1 MNSQLLPLFISYRNS
16 GEKLIKYQSN
26 SSCVIMSVIPMTTL
40 FYKALI
46 LQGEIWCWS
55 LLGLK
60 GLNRPVSMYL
70 NSYLA
75 PRFGGT
81 KQKKCIIHCWVSRWF
96 LLFYPHKPRSQV
108 WILSYQNWSFT
119 VEPRYNEGPR
129 KWQNLFAKPR
139 FRYTVEPRYNE
150 PLYNQVLGITN
161 DFPYP
166 SNSKMCEKEPR
177 YNRETSV

>member
-1 MNSQLLPLFISYRNS
+1 
-16 GEKLIKYQSN
+16 
-26 SSCVIMSVIPMTTL
+26 MSVILMTTL

-55 LLGLK
+55 LLGLE
-60 GLNRPVSMYL
+60 GLNRPVL

-75 PRFGGT
+75 LRFGGT

-96 LLFYPHKPRSQV
+96 LLFYSHKLRCQV

-129 KWQNLFAKPR
+129 KWPNLFAIPR

-166 SNSKMCEKEPR
+166 SNSKMYEKEPGYITAKPR
-177 YNRETSV
+177 NSEQILPVP

>member
-1 MNSQLLPLFISYRNS
+1 MLHHWGTGGSWKPTPLTPWTLRSKFEFSVAQLLPLFISYSRS

-26 SSCVIMSVIPMTTL
+26 SSCVIMSVILMTTL

-60 GLNRPVSMYL
+60 GLNRPVPIYL

-75 PRFGGT
+75 PRLGGT

-96 LLFYPHKPRSQV
+96 LLFYSHKPRSQV
-108 WILSYQNWSFT
+108 WIWSYQNWSVT
-119 VEPRYNEGPR
+119 VEPHITKGQGSG
-129 KWQNLFAKPR
+129 KICS
-139 FRYTVEPRYNE
+139 
-150 PLYNQVLGITN
+150 LYRGFVIQWNFYITK
-161 DFPYP
+161 
-166 SNSKMCEKEPR
+166 S
-177 YNRETSV
+177 SV

>member
-1 MNSQLLPLFISYRNS
+1 MCDHVRNS
-16 GEKLIKYQSN
+16 HDH
-26 SSCVIMSVIPMTTL
+26 SV
-40 FYKALI
+40 YKALI

-55 LLGLK
+55 LLGLE
-60 GLNRPVSMYL
+60 GLNRQVL

-96 LLFYPHKPRSQV
+96 LLFYSHKLRSQV

-119 VEPRYNEGPR
+119 VKPRYNEGPR
-129 KWQNLFAKPR
+129 KWQNLFAIPR

-166 SNSKMCEKEPR
+166 SNSKMYEKEPGYITAKPR
-177 YNRETSV
+177 NSEQILPVP